1 MKLYLKQKVF
11 SWGDKFTVFDENGN
25 ERFFVKGEVF
35 TFGKKLHLLDLNE
48 NELAFIYQKVF
59 SFLPRYFVSR
69 NGEAYAEVIKRI
81 TFFRQEY
88 IVNGLNWNVKGDFFA
103 HEYEIYDSYGQC
115 IVRVSKKWFTFGD
128 SYEIDIN
135 DNTDIVSALSV
146 VLVIDACIASAN
158 AATASSGN

>member
-11 SWGDKFTVFDENGN
+11 SWGDKFTVFDANGN

-35 TFGKKLHLLDLNE
+35 SFGKKLHLLDLYE
-48 NELAFIYQKVF
+48 NELAFIHQKVF

-69 NGEAYAEVIKRI
+69 NNEIFAEVVKQF

-88 IVNGLNWNVKGDFFA
+88 IIKGLDWSVKGDFFA
-103 HEYEIYDSYGQC
+103 HEYEIYNAYGQC
-115 IVRVSKKWFTFGD
+115 VVRVSKQWFTFGD

-135 DNTDIVSALSV
+135 DNIDVVTALSI
-146 VLVIDACIASAN
+146 VLVIDACLAGASA
-158 AATASSGN
+158 AASSAN

>member
-11 SWGDKFTVFDENGN
+11 SWGDKFTVFDENGS

-35 TFGKKLHLLDLNE
+35 TFGKKLHLLDLYE
-48 NELAFIYQKVF
+48 NELAFIHQKVL
-59 SFLPRYFVSR
+59 SFLPRYFISR
-69 NGEAYAEVIKRI
+69 NGEIFAEVVKQF
-81 TFFRQEY
+81 TFLRQEY
-88 IVNGLNWNVKGDFFA
+88 VVKGLNWSVKGAFFA
-103 HEYEIYDSYGQC
+103 HEYEIYDSCDRC

-146 VLVIDACIASAN
+146 VLVIDACLEAAN
-158 AATASSGN
+158 VAVSSSN